1 MIMIMIM
8 IIVIIMI
15 MAYTA
20 AFPQR
25 LFICWNPNY

>member
-1 MIMIMIM
+1 MIMIM
-8 IIVIIMI
+8 IIVIIIMI